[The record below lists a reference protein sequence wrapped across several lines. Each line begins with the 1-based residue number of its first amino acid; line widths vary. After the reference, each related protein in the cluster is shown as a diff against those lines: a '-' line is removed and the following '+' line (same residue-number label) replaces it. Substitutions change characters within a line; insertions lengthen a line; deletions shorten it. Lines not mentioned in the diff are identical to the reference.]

1 MRAPARTTVDSDPS
15 SVFSSC
21 PSDRAWGGA
30 VEPPHPSGCVS
41 AGTTPFG
48 GVTEPLTLGPRQV
61 VTGGAAERAG
71 DGPVRAVTG
80 VLGQPPPDLF
90 VTGPEHVE
98 RVRHG
103 GPATVGVGPPVRAL
117 GLGHVHE
124 QAVVGGAVELARARC
139 GAPVARHGRLRVA
152 PA

>member
-48 GVTEPLTLGPRQV
+48 GVTEPLTIGPGQG
-61 VTGGAAERAG
+61 VTGDAAERAG
-71 DGPVRAVTG
+71 DGHVRAVTG
-80 VLGQPPPDLF
+80 VLGQPHPDLF
-90 VTGPEHVE
+90 VTGPEHVD
-98 RVRHG
+98 RWRLGGRPTVRDV
-103 GPATVGVGPPVRAL
+103 PTLRA
-117 GLGHVHE
+117 
-124 QAVVGGAVELARARC
+124 
-139 GAPVARHGRLRVA
+139 
-152 PA
+152 